1 MLVRLG
7 VVACLFWLHFA
18 YATTLKIINIVP
30 FGSSSVKILFNQ
42 EVKKFKE
49 VSLKNFKSYLELEAI
64 LTIPKKHYQFSK
76 QSSITIAQFS
86 PKLAR
91 VVISHAPKMTYEVK
105 ILKDKLYVSIVE
117 KKPLVRHQ
125 MAPKPPKH
133 HALKHPTP
141 KPAPKS
147 IKKEAKEKTPIKH
160 AHSKH
165 AHSPLNER
173 SAKKEIP
180 KKEIPKKEILKKE
193 ILKKEILKK
202 EIPKKEILK
211 KEIPKKEILK
221 KEIPKK
227 EIPKKEILKKEI
239 LKKEILKKEILKKE
253 IPKKE
258 ILKKEIPKKEILKK
272 EIPKKEIPKKEILKK
287 EIPKKEILKKEI
299 LKKEILKKEIPK
311 KEILKKEIP
320 KKEAENES
328 KNQVFIAEKNDT
340 FIKTKRKKH
349 KKIVLDAGHGGK
361 DCGAMSANL
370 VCEKDIV
377 LEVVKFLH
385 KELKKRGYSVLLT
398 RDKDIYIDLVGRTE
412 LANRKSADL
421 FISVHANSIPKHSTS
436 NAHGIETYFLST
448 ARSERA
454 RKVAEQ
460 ENKDDVN
467 LMDYFSKSLLL
478 NSLNTQRLIV
488 SNKLAI
494 DVQYGMLQSI
504 RKNYPDVVDGGVREG
519 PFWVLAG
526 ALMPS
531 ILIEIGYNSHAIES
545 KRIQSKPYQKIL
557 AKGIADGIDSFF
569 SKND

>member
-7 VVACLFWLHFA
+7 VVACLLWLHFA

-30 FGSSSVKILFNQ
+30 FGSSSVRISFNQ

-76 QSSITIAQFS
+76 QSFITIAQFS

-91 VVISHAPKMTYEVK
+91 VVIGYAPKMTYEVK
-105 ILKDKLYVSIVE
+105 ILKNKLYVSIVE
-117 KKPLVRHQ
+117 KKPLIRHQ
-125 MAPKPPKH
+125 ITPKH
-133 HALKHPTP
+133 HALKHQVPKPTP
-141 KPAPKS
+141 KPIKKEAKKS
-147 IKKEAKEKTPIKH
+147 KEAKEKTPTKH
-160 AHSKH
+160 AHLKH

-180 KKEIPKKEILKKE
+180 KKE
-193 ILKKEILKK
+193 
-202 EIPKKEILK
+202 
-211 KEIPKKEILK
+211 
-221 KEIPKK
+221 
-227 EIPKKEILKKEI
+227 
-239 LKKEILKKEILKKE
+239 
-253 IPKKE
+253 
-258 ILKKEIPKKEILKK
+258 
-272 EIPKKEIPKKEILKK
+272 
-287 EIPKKEILKKEI
+287 
-299 LKKEILKKEIPK
+299 
-311 KEILKKEIP
+311 
-320 KKEAENES
+320 AENES
-328 KNQVFIAEKNDT
+328 KNPIFIAEKNDT
-340 FIKTKRKKH
+340 FIKTKHKKH

-398 RDKDIYIDLVGRTE
+398 RDKDIYIDLVARTE
-412 LANRKSADL
+412 LANKKSADL

-467 LMDYFSKSLLL
+467 LMDYFSKSLFL

-494 DVQYGMLQSI
+494 DVQYGMLQSV

>member
-7 VVACLFWLHFA
+7 VVACLFWLHYA

-30 FGSSSVKILFNQ
+30 FGSSSVKMVFNQ

-49 VSLKNFKSYLELEAI
+49 VPLKNFKSYLELEAV

-76 QSSITIAQFS
+76 QSFITIAQFS

-91 VVISHAPKMTYEVK
+91 VVIGYAPKMTYEIK

-117 KKPLVRHQ
+117 KKPLIRHQ
-125 MAPKPPKH
+125 MTPKPPKH
-133 HALKHPTP
+133 HALKHQTPKPTP
-141 KPAPKS
+141 KP
-147 IKKEAKEKTPIKH
+147 IKKEAKKSKDTKEKTPIKH
-160 AHSKH
+160 ARSKH
-165 AHSPLNER
+165 VHSPLNER

-180 KKEIPKKEILKKE
+180 
-193 ILKKEILKK
+193 
-202 EIPKKEILK
+202 
-211 KEIPKKEILK
+211 
-221 KEIPKK
+221 
-227 EIPKKEILKKEI
+227 
-239 LKKEILKKEILKKE
+239 
-253 IPKKE
+253 
-258 ILKKEIPKKEILKK
+258 
-272 EIPKKEIPKKEILKK
+272 
-287 EIPKKEILKKEI
+287 
-299 LKKEILKKEIPK
+299 
-311 KEILKKEIP
+311 KKEIP

-398 RDKDIYIDLVGRTE
+398 RDKDIYIDLVARTE
-412 LANRKSADL
+412 LANKKSADL
-421 FISVHANSIPKHSTS
+421 FISVHANSIPKRSTS

-494 DVQYGMLQSI
+494 DVQYGMLQSV

>member
-18 YATTLKIINIVP
+18 CATTLKITNIVP

-42 EVKKFKE
+42 EIKKFKE
-49 VSLKNFKSYLELEAI
+49 VPLKNFKSYLELEAI

-76 QSSITIAQFS
+76 QSFITIAQFS

-117 KKPLVRHQ
+117 KKPLTKHQ

-133 HALKHPTP
+133 HALKHQTPKHQVP

-147 IKKEAKEKTPIKH
+147 IKKEAKEVKEKTPTKH

-165 AHSPLNER
+165 AHSQLNER

-180 KKEIPKKEILKKE
+180 KKEIP
-193 ILKKEILKK
+193 
-202 EIPKKEILK
+202 
-211 KEIPKKEILK
+211 
-221 KEIPKK
+221 
-227 EIPKKEILKKEI
+227 
-239 LKKEILKKEILKKE
+239 
-253 IPKKE
+253 
-258 ILKKEIPKKEILKK
+258 
-272 EIPKKEIPKKEILKK
+272 
-287 EIPKKEILKKEI
+287 
-299 LKKEILKKEIPK
+299 
-311 KEILKKEIP
+311 KKEIP

-328 KNQVFIAEKNDT
+328 KNQVFIAEKNDAS
-340 FIKTKRKKH
+340 IKTKRKKH

-398 RDKDIYIDLVGRTE
+398 RDKDIYIDLVARTE
-412 LANRKSADL
+412 LANKKSADL
-421 FISVHANSIPKHSTS
+421 FISVHANSIPKRSTS

-494 DVQYGMLQSI
+494 DVQYSMLQSI

>member
-7 VVACLFWLHFA
+7 VVACLLWLHFA
-18 YATTLKIINIVP
+18 YATTLKITNIVP
-30 FGSSSVKILFNQ
+30 FGSSSVKMVFNQ
-42 EVKKFKE
+42 EIKKFKE
-49 VSLKNFKSYLELEAI
+49 VPLKNFKSYLELEAI

-91 VVISHAPKMTYEVK
+91 VVIGYAPKMTYEIK
-105 ILKDKLYVSIVE
+105 ILKNKLYVSIVE
-117 KKPLVRHQ
+117 KKPLIRHQ
-125 MAPKPPKH
+125 MALKPPKH
-133 HALKHPTP
+133 HALKHTTPKPTP
-141 KPAPKS
+141 KPIKKEAKKS
-147 IKKEAKEKTPIKH
+147 KEAKEKTPTKH

-180 KKEIPKKEILKKE
+180 KKEIPKKEI
-193 ILKKEILKK
+193 
-202 EIPKKEILK
+202 P
-211 KEIPKKEILK
+211 
-221 KEIPKK
+221 
-227 EIPKKEILKKEI
+227 
-239 LKKEILKKEILKKE
+239 
-253 IPKKE
+253 
-258 ILKKEIPKKEILKK
+258 
-272 EIPKKEIPKKEILKK
+272 
-287 EIPKKEILKKEI
+287 
-299 LKKEILKKEIPK
+299 
-311 KEILKKEIP
+311 KKEIP

-328 KNQVFIAEKNDT
+328 KNQIFITEKNDT

-398 RDKDIYIDLVGRTE
+398 RDKDIYIDLVARTE
-412 LANRKSADL
+412 LANKKSADL

>member
-30 FGSSSVKILFNQ
+30 FGSSSVKISFNQ
-42 EVKKFKE
+42 EIKKFKE

-117 KKPLVRHQ
+117 KKPLTRHQ
-125 MAPKPPKH
+125 MAPKPPKHRTLKHQTPH

-147 IKKEAKEKTPIKH
+147 IKKEAKEIKEKTPTKH
-160 AHSKH
+160 ARSKH
-165 AHSPLNER
+165 THSQWNER
-173 SAKKEIP
+173 ST
-180 KKEIPKKEILKKE
+180 
-193 ILKKEILKK
+193 
-202 EIPKKEILK
+202 
-211 KEIPKKEILK
+211 
-221 KEIPKK
+221 
-227 EIPKKEILKKEI
+227 
-239 LKKEILKKEILKKE
+239 
-253 IPKKE
+253 
-258 ILKKEIPKKEILKK
+258 
-272 EIPKKEIPKKEILKK
+272 
-287 EIPKKEILKKEI
+287 
-299 LKKEILKKEIPK
+299 
-311 KEILKKEIP
+311 KKEIP

-328 KNQVFIAEKNDT
+328 KNQVFIAEKNDA

-398 RDKDIYIDLVGRTE
+398 RDKDIYIDLVARTE
-412 LANRKSADL
+412 LANKKSADL
-421 FISVHANSIPKHSTS
+421 FISVHANSIPKRSTS

-460 ENKDDVN
+460 ENKDNVN

>member
-1 MLVRLG
+1 M
-7 VVACLFWLHFA
+7 
-18 YATTLKIINIVP
+18 NIVP
-30 FGSSSVKILFNQ
+30 FGSSSVKISFNQ
-42 EVKKFKE
+42 EIKKFKE

-117 KKPLVRHQ
+117 KKPLSRHQ

-133 HALKHPTP
+133 RTLKHPTP

-147 IKKEAKEKTPIKH
+147 IKKEAKEVKEKTPTKH
-160 AHSKH
+160 VRSKH
-165 AHSPLNER
+165 THSQLNER

-180 KKEIPKKEILKKE
+180 KKG
-193 ILKKEILKK
+193 
-202 EIPKKEILK
+202 
-211 KEIPKKEILK
+211 
-221 KEIPKK
+221 
-227 EIPKKEILKKEI
+227 
-239 LKKEILKKEILKKE
+239 
-253 IPKKE
+253 
-258 ILKKEIPKKEILKK
+258 
-272 EIPKKEIPKKEILKK
+272 
-287 EIPKKEILKKEI
+287 
-299 LKKEILKKEIPK
+299 
-311 KEILKKEIP
+311 
-320 KKEAENES
+320 AENEG
-328 KNQVFIAEKNDT
+328 KNQVFIAEKNDA
-340 FIKTKRKKH
+340 FIKNKRKKH

-398 RDKDIYIDLVGRTE
+398 RDKDIYIDLVARTE
-412 LANRKSADL
+412 LANKKSADL
-421 FISVHANSIPKHSTS
+421 FISVHANSIPKRSTS

-460 ENKDDVN
+460 ENKDNVN

>member
-1 MLVRLG
+1 MRLG

-30 FGSSSVKILFNQ
+30 FGSSSVKISFNQ
-42 EVKKFKE
+42 EIKKFKE

-91 VVISHAPKMTYEVK
+91 VVISYAPKMTYEVK

-117 KKPLVRHQ
+117 KKPLVKHQ

-133 HALKHPTP
+133 HALKHQAPKHQAP

-147 IKKEAKEKTPIKH
+147 IKKEVKEVKEKTLTKH
-160 AHSKH
+160 VRSKH
-165 AHSPLNER
+165 AHSQWNER

-180 KKEIPKKEILKKE
+180 KKEIP
-193 ILKKEILKK
+193 
-202 EIPKKEILK
+202 
-211 KEIPKKEILK
+211 
-221 KEIPKK
+221 
-227 EIPKKEILKKEI
+227 
-239 LKKEILKKEILKKE
+239 
-253 IPKKE
+253 
-258 ILKKEIPKKEILKK
+258 
-272 EIPKKEIPKKEILKK
+272 
-287 EIPKKEILKKEI
+287 
-299 LKKEILKKEIPK
+299 
-311 KEILKKEIP
+311 KKEIP

-328 KNQVFIAEKNDT
+328 KNQVFIAEKNDA
-340 FIKTKRKKH
+340 FIKPQRKKH

-377 LEVVKFLH
+377 LEVVKFLY

-412 LANRKSADL
+412 LANKKSADL
-421 FISVHANSIPKHSTS
+421 FISVHANSIPKRSTS

-494 DVQYGMLQSI
+494 DVQYGMLQSV

>member
-18 YATTLKIINIVP
+18 YATTLKITNIVP
-30 FGSSSVKILFNQ
+30 FGSSSVRISFNQ
-42 EVKKFKE
+42 EIKKFKE
-49 VSLKNFKSYLELEAI
+49 VPLKNFKSYLELEAI

-76 QSSITIAQFS
+76 QSFITIAQFS

-117 KKPLVRHQ
+117 KKPLIRHQ
-125 MAPKPPKH
+125 MTPKPPKH
-133 HALKHPTP
+133 HALKHQTPKPTP
-141 KPAPKS
+141 KP
-147 IKKEAKEKTPIKH
+147 IKKEIKEAKEKTPTKH
-160 AHSKH
+160 ARSKH

-180 KKEIPKKEILKKE
+180 KKEIPKKEI
-193 ILKKEILKK
+193 
-202 EIPKKEILK
+202 
-211 KEIPKKEILK
+211 
-221 KEIPKK
+221 
-227 EIPKKEILKKEI
+227 
-239 LKKEILKKEILKKE
+239 
-253 IPKKE
+253 
-258 ILKKEIPKKEILKK
+258 
-272 EIPKKEIPKKEILKK
+272 
-287 EIPKKEILKKEI
+287 
-299 LKKEILKKEIPK
+299 
-311 KEILKKEIP
+311 P

-328 KNQVFIAEKNDT
+328 KNQIFIAEKNDT
-340 FIKTKRKKH
+340 WIKTKRKKH

-398 RDKDIYIDLVGRTE
+398 RDKDIYIDLVARTE
-412 LANRKSADL
+412 LANKKSADL

-467 LMDYFSKSLLL
+467 LMDYFSKSLFL

-494 DVQYGMLQSI
+494 DVQYGMLQSV

>member
-7 VVACLFWLHFA
+7 VVACLLWLHFA
-18 YATTLKIINIVP
+18 CATTLKITNIVP
-30 FGSSSVKILFNQ
+30 FGSSSVKMVFNQ

-49 VSLKNFKSYLELEAI
+49 VPLKNFKSYLELEAI

-76 QSSITIAQFS
+76 QSFITIAQFS

-91 VVISHAPKMTYEVK
+91 VVIGYAPKMTYEIK
-105 ILKDKLYVSIVE
+105 ILKNKLYISIVE
-117 KKPLVRHQ
+117 KKPLIRHQ
-125 MAPKPPKH
+125 MALKPPKH
-133 HALKHPTP
+133 HALKHQTP
-141 KPAPKS
+141 KPTLKP
-147 IKKEAKEKTPIKH
+147 IKKEAKKFKETKEKTPTKH

-173 SAKKEIP
+173 SA
-180 KKEIPKKEILKKE
+180 
-193 ILKKEILKK
+193 
-202 EIPKKEILK
+202 
-211 KEIPKKEILK
+211 
-221 KEIPKK
+221 
-227 EIPKKEILKKEI
+227 
-239 LKKEILKKEILKKE
+239 
-253 IPKKE
+253 
-258 ILKKEIPKKEILKK
+258 
-272 EIPKKEIPKKEILKK
+272 
-287 EIPKKEILKKEI
+287 
-299 LKKEILKKEIPK
+299 
-311 KEILKKEIP
+311 KKEIP

-340 FIKTKRKKH
+340 FIKTKHKKH

-398 RDKDIYIDLVGRTE
+398 RDKDIYIDLVARTE
-412 LANRKSADL
+412 LANKKGADL

-494 DVQYGMLQSI
+494 DVQYGMLQSV

>member
-18 YATTLKIINIVP
+18 YATTLKITNIVP
-30 FGSSSVKILFNQ
+30 FGSSSVKMVFNQ
-42 EVKKFKE
+42 EIKKFKE
-49 VSLKNFKSYLELEAI
+49 VPLKNFKSYLELEAI

-76 QSSITIAQFS
+76 QSFITIAQFS

-91 VVISHAPKMTYEVK
+91 VVIGYAPKMTYEVK

-117 KKPLVRHQ
+117 KKPLIRHQ
-125 MAPKPPKH
+125 MTPKPPKH
-133 HALKHPTP
+133 HALKHTTPKPTP
-141 KPAPKS
+141 KP
-147 IKKEAKEKTPIKH
+147 IKKEAKKSKETKEKTPIKH

-165 AHSPLNER
+165 VHSPLNEM
-173 SAKKEIP
+173 SA
-180 KKEIPKKEILKKE
+180 
-193 ILKKEILKK
+193 
-202 EIPKKEILK
+202 
-211 KEIPKKEILK
+211 
-221 KEIPKK
+221 
-227 EIPKKEILKKEI
+227 
-239 LKKEILKKEILKKE
+239 
-253 IPKKE
+253 
-258 ILKKEIPKKEILKK
+258 
-272 EIPKKEIPKKEILKK
+272 
-287 EIPKKEILKKEI
+287 
-299 LKKEILKKEIPK
+299 
-311 KEILKKEIP
+311 KKEIP

-328 KNQVFIAEKNDT
+328 KNPIFIAEKNDA

-398 RDKDIYIDLVGRTE
+398 RDKDIYIDLVARTE
-412 LANRKSADL
+412 LANKKSADL
-421 FISVHANSIPKHSTS
+421 FISVHANSIPKRSTS

-494 DVQYGMLQSI
+494 DVQYGMLQSV

>member
-18 YATTLKIINIVP
+18 CATTLKITNIVP
-30 FGSSSVKILFNQ
+30 FGSSSVKMVFNQ
-42 EVKKFKE
+42 EIKKFKE
-49 VSLKNFKSYLELEAI
+49 VSLKNFKSYLELEAV

-76 QSSITIAQFS
+76 QSFITIAQFS

-91 VVISHAPKMTYEVK
+91 VVIGYAPKMTYEIK

-117 KKPLVRHQ
+117 KKPLIRHQ
-125 MAPKPPKH
+125 MVLKPPKH
-133 HALKHPTP
+133 HALKHTTPKPTP
-141 KPAPKS
+141 KP
-147 IKKEAKEKTPIKH
+147 IKKEAKKSKDTKEKTPIKH
-160 AHSKH
+160 ARSKH

-173 SAKKEIP
+173 SA
-180 KKEIPKKEILKKE
+180 
-193 ILKKEILKK
+193 
-202 EIPKKEILK
+202 
-211 KEIPKKEILK
+211 
-221 KEIPKK
+221 
-227 EIPKKEILKKEI
+227 
-239 LKKEILKKEILKKE
+239 
-253 IPKKE
+253 
-258 ILKKEIPKKEILKK
+258 
-272 EIPKKEIPKKEILKK
+272 
-287 EIPKKEILKKEI
+287 
-299 LKKEILKKEIPK
+299 
-311 KEILKKEIP
+311 KKEIP

-340 FIKTKRKKH
+340 LIKTKRKKH

-385 KELKKRGYSVLLT
+385 NELKKRGYSVLLT
-398 RDKDIYIDLVGRTE
+398 RDKDIYIDLVARTE
-412 LANRKSADL
+412 LANKKSADL

>member
-30 FGSSSVKILFNQ
+30 FGSSSVKISFNQ
-42 EVKKFKE
+42 EIKKFKE

-117 KKPLVRHQ
+117 KKPLSRHQ

-141 KPAPKS
+141 KPTPKS
-147 IKKEAKEKTPIKH
+147 IKKEAKEVKEKTPTKH
-160 AHSKH
+160 ARSKH
-165 AHSPLNER
+165 THSQWNER
-173 SAKKEIP
+173 NAKKEIP
-180 KKEIPKKEILKKE
+180 KKG
-193 ILKKEILKK
+193 
-202 EIPKKEILK
+202 
-211 KEIPKKEILK
+211 
-221 KEIPKK
+221 
-227 EIPKKEILKKEI
+227 
-239 LKKEILKKEILKKE
+239 
-253 IPKKE
+253 
-258 ILKKEIPKKEILKK
+258 
-272 EIPKKEIPKKEILKK
+272 
-287 EIPKKEILKKEI
+287 
-299 LKKEILKKEIPK
+299 
-311 KEILKKEIP
+311 
-320 KKEAENES
+320 AENEG

-340 FIKTKRKKH
+340 FIKNKRKKH

-412 LANRKSADL
+412 LANKKSADL
-421 FISVHANSIPKHSTS
+421 FISVHANSIPKRSTS

>member
-7 VVACLFWLHFA
+7 VVVCLLWLHFA

-30 FGSSSVKILFNQ
+30 FGSSSVKISFNQ
-42 EVKKFKE
+42 EIKKFKE

-117 KKPLVRHQ
+117 KKPLSRHQ

-133 HALKHPTP
+133 RTLKHPTP

-147 IKKEAKEKTPIKH
+147 IKKEAKEKTPTKH

-165 AHSPLNER
+165 THSQLNER

-180 KKEIPKKEILKKE
+180 
-193 ILKKEILKK
+193 
-202 EIPKKEILK
+202 
-211 KEIPKKEILK
+211 
-221 KEIPKK
+221 
-227 EIPKKEILKKEI
+227 
-239 LKKEILKKEILKKE
+239 
-253 IPKKE
+253 
-258 ILKKEIPKKEILKK
+258 
-272 EIPKKEIPKKEILKK
+272 
-287 EIPKKEILKKEI
+287 
-299 LKKEILKKEIPK
+299 
-311 KEILKKEIP
+311 KKEIP

-340 FIKTKRKKH
+340 FIKNKRKKH

-398 RDKDIYIDLVGRTE
+398 RDKDIYIDLVARTE
-412 LANRKSADL
+412 LANKKSADL
-421 FISVHANSIPKHSTS
+421 FISVHANSIPKRSTS

-460 ENKDDVN
+460 ENKDNVN

>member
-1 MLVRLG
+1 M
-7 VVACLFWLHFA
+7 HFA

-30 FGSSSVKILFNQ
+30 FGSSSVKISFNQ
-42 EVKKFKE
+42 EIKKFKE

-117 KKPLVRHQ
+117 KKPLSRHQ

-141 KPAPKS
+141 KLAPKS
-147 IKKEAKEKTPIKH
+147 IKKEAKEIKEKTPTKH
-160 AHSKH
+160 ARSKH
-165 AHSPLNER
+165 AHSQWNER

-180 KKEIPKKEILKKE
+180 KKES
-193 ILKKEILKK
+193 
-202 EIPKKEILK
+202 
-211 KEIPKKEILK
+211 
-221 KEIPKK
+221 
-227 EIPKKEILKKEI
+227 
-239 LKKEILKKEILKKE
+239 
-253 IPKKE
+253 
-258 ILKKEIPKKEILKK
+258 
-272 EIPKKEIPKKEILKK
+272 
-287 EIPKKEILKKEI
+287 
-299 LKKEILKKEIPK
+299 
-311 KEILKKEIP
+311 
-320 KKEAENES
+320 ENES
-328 KNQVFIAEKNDT
+328 KNQVFIAEKSDV
-340 FIKTKRKKH
+340 FIKTKHKKH

-398 RDKDIYIDLVGRTE
+398 RDKDIYIDLVARTE
-412 LANRKSADL
+412 LANKKSADL
-421 FISVHANSIPKHSTS
+421 FISVHANSIPKRSTS

-460 ENKDDVN
+460 ENKDNVN

>member
-1 MLVRLG
+1 M
-7 VVACLFWLHFA
+7 HFA
-18 YATTLKIINIVP
+18 YATTLKIINIVS
-30 FGSSSVKILFNQ
+30 FGSSSVKISFNQ
-42 EVKKFKE
+42 EIKKFKE

-105 ILKDKLYVSIVE
+105 IFKDKLYVSIVE
-117 KKPLVRHQ
+117 KKPLSRHQ

-147 IKKEAKEKTPIKH
+147 IKSIKSIKKEIKEKTPTRH
-160 AHSKH
+160 MRSKH
-165 AHSPLNER
+165 AHSQLNER

-180 KKEIPKKEILKKE
+180 KKES
-193 ILKKEILKK
+193 
-202 EIPKKEILK
+202 
-211 KEIPKKEILK
+211 
-221 KEIPKK
+221 
-227 EIPKKEILKKEI
+227 
-239 LKKEILKKEILKKE
+239 
-253 IPKKE
+253 
-258 ILKKEIPKKEILKK
+258 
-272 EIPKKEIPKKEILKK
+272 
-287 EIPKKEILKKEI
+287 
-299 LKKEILKKEIPK
+299 
-311 KEILKKEIP
+311 
-320 KKEAENES
+320 ENEG
-328 KNQVFIAEKNDT
+328 KNQVFIAEKNDAS
-340 FIKTKRKKH
+340 IKTKHKKH

-361 DCGAMSANL
+361 DCGAMSTNL

-398 RDKDIYIDLVGRTE
+398 RDKDIYIDLVARTE
-412 LANRKSADL
+412 LANKKSADL
-421 FISVHANSIPKHSTS
+421 FISVHANSIPKRSTS

-460 ENKDDVN
+460 ENKDNVN

>member
-18 YATTLKIINIVP
+18 CATTLKITNIVP

-49 VSLKNFKSYLELEAI
+49 VPLKNFKSYLELEAV

-76 QSSITIAQFS
+76 QSFITIAQFS

-91 VVISHAPKMTYEVK
+91 VVISHAPKMTYEIK
-105 ILKDKLYVSIVE
+105 ILKDKLYISIVE
-117 KKPLVRHQ
+117 KKPLIRHQ
-125 MAPKPPKH
+125 MVLKPPKH
-133 HALKHPTP
+133 HALKHTTP
-141 KPAPKS
+141 KPAPKP
-147 IKKEAKEKTPIKH
+147 IKKEAKKSKETKEKTPIKH

-165 AHSPLNER
+165 VHSPLNER
-173 SAKKEIP
+173 STKKEIP
-180 KKEIPKKEILKKE
+180 KKEIPKKEI
-193 ILKKEILKK
+193 
-202 EIPKKEILK
+202 P
-211 KEIPKKEILK
+211 K

-227 EIPKKEILKKEI
+227 EIPKKEI
-239 LKKEILKKEILKKE
+239 
-253 IPKKE
+253 P
-258 ILKKEIPKKEILKK
+258 
-272 EIPKKEIPKKEILKK
+272 
-287 EIPKKEILKKEI
+287 
-299 LKKEILKKEIPK
+299 
-311 KEILKKEIP
+311 KKEIP

-340 FIKTKRKKH
+340 LIKTKRKKH

-377 LEVVKFLH
+377 LEVVKFLY

-398 RDKDIYIDLVGRTE
+398 RDKDIYIDLVARTE

>member
-30 FGSSSVKILFNQ
+30 FGSSSVKISFNQ
-42 EVKKFKE
+42 EIKKFKE

-76 QSSITIAQFS
+76 QSFITIAQFS

-117 KKPLVRHQ
+117 KKPLSRHQ

-147 IKKEAKEKTPIKH
+147 IKKEAKEIKEKTPTKH
-160 AHSKH
+160 ARSKH
-165 AHSPLNER
+165 TYSQLNER

-180 KKEIPKKEILKKE
+180 KKEIPKKEI
-193 ILKKEILKK
+193 
-202 EIPKKEILK
+202 P
-211 KEIPKKEILK
+211 K

-227 EIPKKEILKKEI
+227 EIPKKEI
-239 LKKEILKKEILKKE
+239 
-253 IPKKE
+253 P
-258 ILKKEIPKKEILKK
+258 KK
-272 EIPKKEIPKKEILKK
+272 EIPKKEIPKKEIPKK
-287 EIPKKEILKKEI
+287 EIPKKET
-299 LKKEILKKEIPK
+299 
-311 KEILKKEIP
+311 
-320 KKEAENES
+320 ENES
-328 KNQVFIAEKNDT
+328 KNQVFIAEKNDAS
-340 FIKTKRKKH
+340 IKTKHKKH

-361 DCGAMSANL
+361 DCGAMSTNL

-398 RDKDIYIDLVGRTE
+398 RDKDIYIDLVARTE
-412 LANRKSADL
+412 LANKKSADL
-421 FISVHANSIPKHSTS
+421 FISVHANSIPKRSTS

-467 LMDYFSKSLLL
+467 LMDYFSRSLLL
-478 NSLNTQRLIV
+478 NSLNTQRLVV

>member
-18 YATTLKIINIVP
+18 YATTLKITNVVP
-30 FGSSSVKILFNQ
+30 FGSSSVKMVFNQ
-42 EVKKFKE
+42 EIKKFKE
-49 VSLKNFKSYLELEAI
+49 VPLKNFKSYLELEAI

-91 VVISHAPKMTYEVK
+91 VVISHAPKMTYEIK

-117 KKPLVRHQ
+117 KKPLIRHQ
-125 MAPKPPKH
+125 MVLKPPKH
-133 HALKHPTP
+133 HALKHQTPKPTP
-141 KPAPKS
+141 KP
-147 IKKEAKEKTPIKH
+147 IKKEAKKSKETKEKTPTKH

-173 SAKKEIP
+173 ST
-180 KKEIPKKEILKKE
+180 
-193 ILKKEILKK
+193 
-202 EIPKKEILK
+202 
-211 KEIPKKEILK
+211 
-221 KEIPKK
+221 
-227 EIPKKEILKKEI
+227 
-239 LKKEILKKEILKKE
+239 
-253 IPKKE
+253 
-258 ILKKEIPKKEILKK
+258 
-272 EIPKKEIPKKEILKK
+272 
-287 EIPKKEILKKEI
+287 
-299 LKKEILKKEIPK
+299 
-311 KEILKKEIP
+311 KKEIP

-328 KNQVFIAEKNDT
+328 KNPIFIAEKNDT

-398 RDKDIYIDLVGRTE
+398 RDKDIYIDLVARTE
-412 LANRKSADL
+412 LANKKSADL

-494 DVQYGMLQSI
+494 DVQYGMLQSV

>member
-1 MLVRLG
+1 M
-7 VVACLFWLHFA
+7 HFA
-18 YATTLKIINIVP
+18 YATTLKITNIVP
-30 FGSSSVKILFNQ
+30 FGSSSVKMVFNQ
-42 EVKKFKE
+42 EIKKFKE
-49 VSLKNFKSYLELEAI
+49 VSLKNFKSYLELEAV

-76 QSSITIAQFS
+76 QSFITIAQFS

-91 VVISHAPKMTYEVK
+91 VVIGYAPKMTYEVK

-133 HALKHPTP
+133 HALKHTTPKPTP
-141 KPAPKS
+141 KP
-147 IKKEAKEKTPIKH
+147 IKKEAKEAKEKTPTKH

-180 KKEIPKKEILKKE
+180 KKE
-193 ILKKEILKK
+193 
-202 EIPKKEILK
+202 
-211 KEIPKKEILK
+211 
-221 KEIPKK
+221 
-227 EIPKKEILKKEI
+227 
-239 LKKEILKKEILKKE
+239 
-253 IPKKE
+253 
-258 ILKKEIPKKEILKK
+258 
-272 EIPKKEIPKKEILKK
+272 
-287 EIPKKEILKKEI
+287 
-299 LKKEILKKEIPK
+299 
-311 KEILKKEIP
+311 
-320 KKEAENES
+320 AENES
-328 KNQVFIAEKNDT
+328 KNPIFIAEKNDT

-398 RDKDIYIDLVGRTE
+398 RDKDIYIDLVARTE

-467 LMDYFSKSLLL
+467 LMDYFSKSLFL
-478 NSLNTQRLIV
+478 NSLNTQRLII

>member
-30 FGSSSVKILFNQ
+30 FGSSSVKISFNQ
-42 EVKKFKE
+42 EIKKFKE

-64 LTIPKKHYQFSK
+64 LTIPKKHYKFSK
-76 QSSITIAQFS
+76 QSSITIAQFN

-117 KKPLVRHQ
+117 KKPLSRHQ
-125 MAPKPPKH
+125 MTLKPPKH
-133 HALKHPTP
+133 RTLKHPTP

-147 IKKEAKEKTPIKH
+147 IKKEAKEIKEKTPTKH
-160 AHSKH
+160 ARSKH
-165 AHSPLNER
+165 AHSQLNER
-173 SAKKEIP
+173 SA
-180 KKEIPKKEILKKE
+180 
-193 ILKKEILKK
+193 
-202 EIPKKEILK
+202 
-211 KEIPKKEILK
+211 
-221 KEIPKK
+221 
-227 EIPKKEILKKEI
+227 
-239 LKKEILKKEILKKE
+239 
-253 IPKKE
+253 
-258 ILKKEIPKKEILKK
+258 
-272 EIPKKEIPKKEILKK
+272 
-287 EIPKKEILKKEI
+287 
-299 LKKEILKKEIPK
+299 
-311 KEILKKEIP
+311 KKEIP

-328 KNQVFIAEKNDT
+328 KNQVFIAEKNDAS
-340 FIKTKRKKH
+340 IKTKRKKH

-398 RDKDIYIDLVGRTE
+398 RDKDIYIDLVARTE
-412 LANRKSADL
+412 LANKKSADL
-421 FISVHANSIPKHSTS
+421 FISVHANSIPKRSTS

-478 NSLNTQRLIV
+478 NSLNTQRLVV

>member
-18 YATTLKIINIVP
+18 YATTLKITNIVP

-49 VSLKNFKSYLELEAI
+49 VPLKNFKSYLELEAV

-76 QSSITIAQFS
+76 QSFITIAQFS

-91 VVISHAPKMTYEVK
+91 VVIGYAPKMTYEIK
-105 ILKDKLYVSIVE
+105 ILKNKLYVSIME
-117 KKPLVRHQ
+117 KKPLIKHQ
-125 MAPKPPKH
+125 MTPKPPKH
-133 HALKHPTP
+133 HALKHQVPKPTP
-141 KPAPKS
+141 KP
-147 IKKEAKEKTPIKH
+147 IKKEAKKTKEKTSTKH
-160 AHSKH
+160 ARSKH

-180 KKEIPKKEILKKE
+180 KKEIPKKEI
-193 ILKKEILKK
+193 
-202 EIPKKEILK
+202 
-211 KEIPKKEILK
+211 
-221 KEIPKK
+221 
-227 EIPKKEILKKEI
+227 
-239 LKKEILKKEILKKE
+239 
-253 IPKKE
+253 
-258 ILKKEIPKKEILKK
+258 
-272 EIPKKEIPKKEILKK
+272 
-287 EIPKKEILKKEI
+287 
-299 LKKEILKKEIPK
+299 
-311 KEILKKEIP
+311 P
-320 KKEAENES
+320 KKEAENEG
-328 KNQVFIAEKNDT
+328 KNQVFIAEKNDA

-361 DCGAMSANL
+361 DCGAMSTNL

-398 RDKDIYIDLVGRTE
+398 RDKDIYIDLVARTE
-412 LANRKSADL
+412 LANKKSADL

-494 DVQYGMLQSI
+494 DVQYGMLQSV

>member
-1 MLVRLG
+1 M
-7 VVACLFWLHFA
+7 HFA

-30 FGSSSVKILFNQ
+30 FGSSSVKMVFNQ
-42 EVKKFKE
+42 EIKKFKE
-49 VSLKNFKSYLELEAI
+49 VPLKNFKSYLELEAI

-76 QSSITIAQFS
+76 QSFITIAQFS

-91 VVISHAPKMTYEVK
+91 VVIGYAPKMTYEIK
-105 ILKDKLYVSIVE
+105 ILKNKLYVSIVE
-117 KKPLVRHQ
+117 KKPLIRHQ
-125 MAPKPPKH
+125 IAPKPPKH

-141 KPAPKS
+141 KPAPKP
-147 IKKEAKEKTPIKH
+147 IKKEVKEKTSAKH
-160 AHSKH
+160 ARSKH
-165 AHSPLNER
+165 VHSQLNEK

-180 KKEIPKKEILKKE
+180 KKEIPKKEAEKE
-193 ILKKEILKK
+193 G
-202 EIPKKEILK
+202 
-211 KEIPKKEILK
+211 
-221 KEIPKK
+221 
-227 EIPKKEILKKEI
+227 
-239 LKKEILKKEILKKE
+239 
-253 IPKKE
+253 
-258 ILKKEIPKKEILKK
+258 
-272 EIPKKEIPKKEILKK
+272 
-287 EIPKKEILKKEI
+287 
-299 LKKEILKKEIPK
+299 
-311 KEILKKEIP
+311 
-320 KKEAENES
+320 

-398 RDKDIYIDLVGRTE
+398 RDKDLYIDLVARTE
-412 LANRKSADL
+412 LANKKSADL
-421 FISVHANSIPKHSTS
+421 FISVHANSIPKRSTS

>member
-30 FGSSSVKILFNQ
+30 FGSSSVKISFNQ
-42 EVKKFKE
+42 EIKKFKE

-117 KKPLVRHQ
+117 KKPLTRHQ

-133 HALKHPTP
+133 HALKHQAP

-147 IKKEAKEKTPIKH
+147 IKKETKEAKEKTPTKH
-160 AHSKH
+160 ARSKH
-165 AHSPLNER
+165 THSQLNER

-180 KKEIPKKEILKKE
+180 KKE
-193 ILKKEILKK
+193 
-202 EIPKKEILK
+202 
-211 KEIPKKEILK
+211 
-221 KEIPKK
+221 
-227 EIPKKEILKKEI
+227 
-239 LKKEILKKEILKKE
+239 
-253 IPKKE
+253 
-258 ILKKEIPKKEILKK
+258 
-272 EIPKKEIPKKEILKK
+272 
-287 EIPKKEILKKEI
+287 
-299 LKKEILKKEIPK
+299 
-311 KEILKKEIP
+311 
-320 KKEAENES
+320 AENEG
-328 KNQVFIAEKNDT
+328 KNQVFIAEKNDA

-398 RDKDIYIDLVGRTE
+398 RDKDIYIDLVARTE
-412 LANRKSADL
+412 LANKKSADL
-421 FISVHANSIPKHSTS
+421 FISVHANSIPKRSTS

-460 ENKDDVN
+460 ENKDNVN

>member
-1 MLVRLG
+1 M
-7 VVACLFWLHFA
+7 HFA

-30 FGSSSVKILFNQ
+30 FGSSSVKISFNQ
-42 EVKKFKE
+42 EIKKFKE

-76 QSSITIAQFS
+76 QSSITIVQFS
-86 PKLAR
+86 PKLVR

-117 KKPLVRHQ
+117 KKPLSRHQ

-133 HALKHPTP
+133 RMLKHPTP

-147 IKKEAKEKTPIKH
+147 IKKEVKEVKEKTPTKH
-160 AHSKH
+160 ARSKH
-165 AHSPLNER
+165 AHSQLNER
-173 SAKKEIP
+173 SAKKEI
-180 KKEIPKKEILKKE
+180 L
-193 ILKKEILKK
+193 
-202 EIPKKEILK
+202 
-211 KEIPKKEILK
+211 
-221 KEIPKK
+221 
-227 EIPKKEILKKEI
+227 
-239 LKKEILKKEILKKE
+239 
-253 IPKKE
+253 
-258 ILKKEIPKKEILKK
+258 
-272 EIPKKEIPKKEILKK
+272 
-287 EIPKKEILKKEI
+287 
-299 LKKEILKKEIPK
+299 
-311 KEILKKEIP
+311 
-320 KKEAENES
+320 KKEAENEG
-328 KNQVFIAEKNDT
+328 KNQVFIAEKNDAS
-340 FIKTKRKKH
+340 IKTKRKKH

-398 RDKDIYIDLVGRTE
+398 RDKDIYIDLVARTE
-412 LANRKSADL
+412 LANKKSADL
-421 FISVHANSIPKHSTS
+421 FISVHANSIPKRSTS

-460 ENKDDVN
+460 ENKDNVN

>member
-76 QSSITIAQFS
+76 QSFITIAQFS

-91 VVISHAPKMTYEVK
+91 VVISYAPKMTYEIK

-117 KKPLVRHQ
+117 KKPLIRHQ

-133 HALKHPTP
+133 HALKHTTPKPTP
-141 KPAPKS
+141 KP
-147 IKKEAKEKTPIKH
+147 IKKEAKKSKETKEKTPIKH
-160 AHSKH
+160 VRSKH

-180 KKEIPKKEILKKE
+180 KKEV
-193 ILKKEILKK
+193 
-202 EIPKKEILK
+202 
-211 KEIPKKEILK
+211 
-221 KEIPKK
+221 
-227 EIPKKEILKKEI
+227 
-239 LKKEILKKEILKKE
+239 
-253 IPKKE
+253 
-258 ILKKEIPKKEILKK
+258 
-272 EIPKKEIPKKEILKK
+272 
-287 EIPKKEILKKEI
+287 
-299 LKKEILKKEIPK
+299 
-311 KEILKKEIP
+311 
-320 KKEAENES
+320 ENEG

-377 LEVVKFLH
+377 LEVVKFLY
-385 KELKKRGYSVLLT
+385 KELKKRDYSVLLT
-398 RDKDIYIDLVGRTE
+398 RDKDIYIDLVARTE
-412 LANRKSADL
+412 LANKKSVDL

>member
-30 FGSSSVKILFNQ
+30 FGSSSVKISFNQ
-42 EVKKFKE
+42 EIKKFKE

-117 KKPLVRHQ
+117 KKPLAKHQ
-125 MAPKPPKH
+125 MAPKPPKQ

-147 IKKEAKEKTPIKH
+147 IKKEAKEVKEKTPTKH
-160 AHSKH
+160 ARSKH
-165 AHSPLNER
+165 MYSQLNER

-180 KKEIPKKEILKKE
+180 KKE
-193 ILKKEILKK
+193 
-202 EIPKKEILK
+202 
-211 KEIPKKEILK
+211 
-221 KEIPKK
+221 
-227 EIPKKEILKKEI
+227 
-239 LKKEILKKEILKKE
+239 
-253 IPKKE
+253 
-258 ILKKEIPKKEILKK
+258 
-272 EIPKKEIPKKEILKK
+272 
-287 EIPKKEILKKEI
+287 
-299 LKKEILKKEIPK
+299 
-311 KEILKKEIP
+311 
-320 KKEAENES
+320 AENEG
-328 KNQVFIAEKNDT
+328 KNQVFIAEKNDA

-398 RDKDIYIDLVGRTE
+398 RDKDIYIDLVARTE
-412 LANRKSADL
+412 LANKKSADL
-421 FISVHANSIPKHSTS
+421 FISVHANSIPKRSTS

-460 ENKDDVN
+460 ENKDNVN

>member
-18 YATTLKIINIVP
+18 YATTLKITNIVP
-30 FGSSSVKILFNQ
+30 FGSSSVKMVFNQ
-42 EVKKFKE
+42 EIKKFKE
-49 VSLKNFKSYLELEAI
+49 VPLKNFKSYLELEAV

-117 KKPLVRHQ
+117 KKPLIRHQ
-125 MAPKPPKH
+125 MVLKPPKH

-141 KPAPKS
+141 KPTPKP
-147 IKKEAKEKTPIKH
+147 IKKEAKEAKEAKEKTPTKH

-173 SAKKEIP
+173 SAKKEI
-180 KKEIPKKEILKKE
+180 LKKE

-202 EIPKKEILK
+202 E
-211 KEIPKKEILK
+211 
-221 KEIPKK
+221 
-227 EIPKKEILKKEI
+227 
-239 LKKEILKKEILKKE
+239 
-253 IPKKE
+253 
-258 ILKKEIPKKEILKK
+258 
-272 EIPKKEIPKKEILKK
+272 
-287 EIPKKEILKKEI
+287 
-299 LKKEILKKEIPK
+299 
-311 KEILKKEIP
+311 
-320 KKEAENES
+320 AENES
-328 KNQVFIAEKNDT
+328 KNPIFIAEKNDA
-340 FIKTKRKKH
+340 FSKTKRKKH

-412 LANRKSADL
+412 LANKKSADL
-421 FISVHANSIPKHSTS
+421 FISVHANSIPKRSTS

-494 DVQYGMLQSI
+494 DVQYGMLQSV

>member
-30 FGSSSVKILFNQ
+30 FGSSSVKISFNQ
-42 EVKKFKE
+42 EIKKFKE

-117 KKPLVRHQ
+117 KKPLSRHQ

-147 IKKEAKEKTPIKH
+147 LKKEAKEIKEKTPTKH
-160 AHSKH
+160 ARSKY
-165 AHSPLNER
+165 AHSQLNER
-173 SAKKEIP
+173 SA
-180 KKEIPKKEILKKE
+180 
-193 ILKKEILKK
+193 
-202 EIPKKEILK
+202 
-211 KEIPKKEILK
+211 
-221 KEIPKK
+221 
-227 EIPKKEILKKEI
+227 
-239 LKKEILKKEILKKE
+239 
-253 IPKKE
+253 
-258 ILKKEIPKKEILKK
+258 
-272 EIPKKEIPKKEILKK
+272 
-287 EIPKKEILKKEI
+287 
-299 LKKEILKKEIPK
+299 
-311 KEILKKEIP
+311 KKEIP

-398 RDKDIYIDLVGRTE
+398 RDKDMYIDLVARTE
-412 LANRKSADL
+412 LANKKSADL
-421 FISVHANSIPKHSTS
+421 FISVHANSIPKRSTS

>member
-18 YATTLKIINIVP
+18 YATTLKITNVVP
-30 FGSSSVKILFNQ
+30 FGSSSVKMVFNQ
-42 EVKKFKE
+42 EIKKFKE

-91 VVISHAPKMTYEVK
+91 VVISYAPKMTYEVK

-117 KKPLVRHQ
+117 KKPLIRHQ
-125 MAPKPPKH
+125 MVLKPPKH
-133 HALKHPTP
+133 HALKHTTPKPTP
-141 KPAPKS
+141 KP
-147 IKKEAKEKTPIKH
+147 IKKEAKKSKDTKEKTPIKH
-160 AHSKH
+160 VYSKH

-180 KKEIPKKEILKKE
+180 KKEIPKKEI
-193 ILKKEILKK
+193 
-202 EIPKKEILK
+202 P
-211 KEIPKKEILK
+211 
-221 KEIPKK
+221 
-227 EIPKKEILKKEI
+227 
-239 LKKEILKKEILKKE
+239 
-253 IPKKE
+253 
-258 ILKKEIPKKEILKK
+258 
-272 EIPKKEIPKKEILKK
+272 
-287 EIPKKEILKKEI
+287 
-299 LKKEILKKEIPK
+299 
-311 KEILKKEIP
+311 KKEIP

-328 KNQVFIAEKNDT
+328 KNQVFIAEKNDA

-398 RDKDIYIDLVGRTE
+398 RDKDIYIDLVARTE
-412 LANRKSADL
+412 LANKKSADL

-494 DVQYGMLQSI
+494 DVQYGMLQSV

>member
-18 YATTLKIINIVP
+18 CATTLKIINIVP
-30 FGSSSVKILFNQ
+30 FGSSSVKISFNQ

-117 KKPLVRHQ
+117 KKPLTRHQ

-141 KPAPKS
+141 KPASKS
-147 IKKEAKEKTPIKH
+147 IKKEAKEIKEKTPTKH
-160 AHSKH
+160 ARSKH

-180 KKEIPKKEILKKE
+180 KKE
-193 ILKKEILKK
+193 
-202 EIPKKEILK
+202 
-211 KEIPKKEILK
+211 
-221 KEIPKK
+221 
-227 EIPKKEILKKEI
+227 
-239 LKKEILKKEILKKE
+239 
-253 IPKKE
+253 
-258 ILKKEIPKKEILKK
+258 
-272 EIPKKEIPKKEILKK
+272 
-287 EIPKKEILKKEI
+287 
-299 LKKEILKKEIPK
+299 
-311 KEILKKEIP
+311 
-320 KKEAENES
+320 AENEG
-328 KNQVFIAEKNDT
+328 KNQVFIAEKNDA
-340 FIKTKRKKH
+340 FSKTKRKKH

-398 RDKDIYIDLVGRTE
+398 RDKDIYIDLVARTE
-412 LANRKSADL
+412 LANKKSADL
-421 FISVHANSIPKHSTS
+421 FISVHANSIPKRSTS

-460 ENKDDVN
+460 ENKDNVN

-494 DVQYGMLQSI
+494 DVQYGMLQSV

>member
-7 VVACLFWLHFA
+7 VVACLFWLHFT

-30 FGSSSVKILFNQ
+30 FGSSSVKIVFNQ

-76 QSSITIAQFS
+76 QSFITIAQFS
-86 PKLAR
+86 PKLVR
-91 VVISHAPKMTYEVK
+91 VVMGYTPKMTYEVK
-105 ILKDKLYVSIVE
+105 TLKDKLYVSIVE

-141 KPAPKS
+141 KTTPKP
-147 IKKEAKEKTPIKH
+147 IKKETKEKTPIKH

-180 KKEIPKKEILKKE
+180 KKE
-193 ILKKEILKK
+193 
-202 EIPKKEILK
+202 
-211 KEIPKKEILK
+211 
-221 KEIPKK
+221 
-227 EIPKKEILKKEI
+227 
-239 LKKEILKKEILKKE
+239 
-253 IPKKE
+253 
-258 ILKKEIPKKEILKK
+258 
-272 EIPKKEIPKKEILKK
+272 
-287 EIPKKEILKKEI
+287 
-299 LKKEILKKEIPK
+299 
-311 KEILKKEIP
+311 
-320 KKEAENES
+320 AENEG
-328 KNQVFIAEKNDT
+328 KNPIFIAEKNDT

-398 RDKDIYIDLVGRTE
+398 RDKDVYIDLVARTE

-421 FISVHANSIPKHSTS
+421 FISVHANSVPKRSTS

-494 DVQYGMLQSI
+494 DVQYGMLQSV

>member
-1 MLVRLG
+1 M
-7 VVACLFWLHFA
+7 HFA
-18 YATTLKIINIVP
+18 CATTLKIINIVP
-30 FGSSSVKILFNQ
+30 FGSSSVKISFNQ
-42 EVKKFKE
+42 EIKKFKE

-117 KKPLVRHQ
+117 KKPLIKHQ

-133 HALKHPTP
+133 QTPKHHAPKHHAPKHPTL

-147 IKKEAKEKTPIKH
+147 IKKEAKEIKEKTPTKH

-165 AHSPLNER
+165 THSQWNER
-173 SAKKEIP
+173 SA
-180 KKEIPKKEILKKE
+180 
-193 ILKKEILKK
+193 
-202 EIPKKEILK
+202 
-211 KEIPKKEILK
+211 
-221 KEIPKK
+221 
-227 EIPKKEILKKEI
+227 
-239 LKKEILKKEILKKE
+239 
-253 IPKKE
+253 
-258 ILKKEIPKKEILKK
+258 
-272 EIPKKEIPKKEILKK
+272 
-287 EIPKKEILKKEI
+287 
-299 LKKEILKKEIPK
+299 
-311 KEILKKEIP
+311 KKEIP

-328 KNQVFIAEKNDT
+328 KNQVFIAEKNDAS
-340 FIKTKRKKH
+340 IKTKRKKH

-385 KELKKRGYSVLLT
+385 KELKKRGYIVLLT

-412 LANRKSADL
+412 LANKKSADL
-421 FISVHANSIPKHSTS
+421 FISVHANSIPKRSTS
-436 NAHGIETYFLST
+436 NARGIETYFLST

>member
-18 YATTLKIINIVP
+18 YATTLKITNIVP
-30 FGSSSVKILFNQ
+30 FGSSSVKIVFNQ
-42 EVKKFKE
+42 EIKKFKE
-49 VSLKNFKSYLELEAI
+49 VPLKNFKSYLELEAV

-76 QSSITIAQFS
+76 QSFITIAQFS

-91 VVISHAPKMTYEVK
+91 VVISYAPKMTYEIK

-117 KKPLVRHQ
+117 KKPLIRHQ
-125 MAPKPPKH
+125 MVLKPPKH
-133 HALKHPTP
+133 HALKHTTPKPTP
-141 KPAPKS
+141 KPIKKEAKKS
-147 IKKEAKEKTPIKH
+147 KEAKEKTPIKH
-160 AHSKH
+160 ARSKH

-173 SAKKEIP
+173 SAKKEI
-180 KKEIPKKEILKKE
+180 L
-193 ILKKEILKK
+193 
-202 EIPKKEILK
+202 
-211 KEIPKKEILK
+211 
-221 KEIPKK
+221 
-227 EIPKKEILKKEI
+227 
-239 LKKEILKKEILKKE
+239 
-253 IPKKE
+253 
-258 ILKKEIPKKEILKK
+258 
-272 EIPKKEIPKKEILKK
+272 
-287 EIPKKEILKKEI
+287 
-299 LKKEILKKEIPK
+299 
-311 KEILKKEIP
+311 

-328 KNQVFIAEKNDT
+328 KNQVFIAEKNDA

-377 LEVVKFLH
+377 LEVVKFLY

-398 RDKDIYIDLVGRTE
+398 RDKDVYIDLVARTE
-412 LANRKSADL
+412 LANKKSADL

>member
-1 MLVRLG
+1 M
-7 VVACLFWLHFA
+7 WLHFA
-18 YATTLKIINIVP
+18 YATTLKITNIVP
-30 FGSSSVKILFNQ
+30 FGSSSVKIVFNQ
-42 EVKKFKE
+42 EIKKFKE
-49 VSLKNFKSYLELEAI
+49 VPLKNFKSYLELEAV

-91 VVISHAPKMTYEVK
+91 VVIGYAPKMTYEIK
-105 ILKDKLYVSIVE
+105 ILKNKLYVSIME
-117 KKPLVRHQ
+117 KKPLIRHQ
-125 MAPKPPKH
+125 MTPKPPKH
-133 HALKHPTP
+133 HALKHQVPKPTP
-141 KPAPKS
+141 KP
-147 IKKEAKEKTPIKH
+147 IKKEAKETKEKTSTKH

-180 KKEIPKKEILKKE
+180 KKE
-193 ILKKEILKK
+193 
-202 EIPKKEILK
+202 
-211 KEIPKKEILK
+211 
-221 KEIPKK
+221 
-227 EIPKKEILKKEI
+227 
-239 LKKEILKKEILKKE
+239 
-253 IPKKE
+253 
-258 ILKKEIPKKEILKK
+258 
-272 EIPKKEIPKKEILKK
+272 
-287 EIPKKEILKKEI
+287 
-299 LKKEILKKEIPK
+299 
-311 KEILKKEIP
+311 
-320 KKEAENES
+320 AENES
-328 KNQVFIAEKNDT
+328 KNQVFIVEKNET
-340 FIKTKRKKH
+340 LIKTKRKKH

-398 RDKDIYIDLVGRTE
+398 RDKNVYIDLVARTE
-412 LANRKSADL
+412 LANKKSADL

-494 DVQYGMLQSI
+494 DVQYGMLQSV

>member
-18 YATTLKIINIVP
+18 CATTLKIINIVP
-30 FGSSSVKILFNQ
+30 FGSSSVKISFNQ
-42 EVKKFKE
+42 EIKKFKE

-86 PKLAR
+86 PKLVR
-91 VVISHAPKMTYEVK
+91 VVISHAHKMTYEVK

-117 KKPLVRHQ
+117 KKPLTKHQ
-125 MAPKPPKH
+125 MAPKPPKHQTPKH

-147 IKKEAKEKTPIKH
+147 IKKEAKEIKEKTPTKH

-165 AHSPLNER
+165 THSQWNER
-173 SAKKEIP
+173 SA
-180 KKEIPKKEILKKE
+180 
-193 ILKKEILKK
+193 
-202 EIPKKEILK
+202 
-211 KEIPKKEILK
+211 
-221 KEIPKK
+221 
-227 EIPKKEILKKEI
+227 
-239 LKKEILKKEILKKE
+239 
-253 IPKKE
+253 
-258 ILKKEIPKKEILKK
+258 
-272 EIPKKEIPKKEILKK
+272 
-287 EIPKKEILKKEI
+287 
-299 LKKEILKKEIPK
+299 
-311 KEILKKEIP
+311 KKEIP

-398 RDKDIYIDLVGRTE
+398 RDKDIYIDLVARTE
-412 LANRKSADL
+412 LANKKSADL
-421 FISVHANSIPKHSTS
+421 FISVHANSIPKRSTS

-460 ENKDDVN
+460 ENKDNVN

>member
-7 VVACLFWLHFA
+7 VVACLLWLHFA

-30 FGSSSVKILFNQ
+30 FGSSSVKMVFNQ

-49 VSLKNFKSYLELEAI
+49 VSLKNFKSYLELEAV

-91 VVISHAPKMTYEVK
+91 VVISYAPKMTYEVK

-125 MAPKPPKH
+125 MVPKPPKH
-133 HALKHPTP
+133 HALKHQTP
-141 KPAPKS
+141 KPVPKS
-147 IKKEAKEKTPIKH
+147 IKKKTKEKTPIKH

-173 SAKKEIP
+173 SA
-180 KKEIPKKEILKKE
+180 
-193 ILKKEILKK
+193 
-202 EIPKKEILK
+202 
-211 KEIPKKEILK
+211 
-221 KEIPKK
+221 
-227 EIPKKEILKKEI
+227 
-239 LKKEILKKEILKKE
+239 
-253 IPKKE
+253 
-258 ILKKEIPKKEILKK
+258 
-272 EIPKKEIPKKEILKK
+272 
-287 EIPKKEILKKEI
+287 
-299 LKKEILKKEIPK
+299 
-311 KEILKKEIP
+311 KKEIP

-398 RDKDIYIDLVGRTE
+398 RDKDIYIDLVARTE
-412 LANRKSADL
+412 LANKKGADL

>member
-1 MLVRLG
+1 M
-7 VVACLFWLHFA
+7 
-18 YATTLKIINIVP
+18 P

-42 EVKKFKE
+42 EIKKFKE
-49 VSLKNFKSYLELEAI
+49 VPLKNFKSYLELEAV

-76 QSSITIAQFS
+76 QSFITIAQFS

-91 VVISHAPKMTYEVK
+91 VVIGYAPKMTYEIK

-117 KKPLVRHQ
+117 KKPLIRHQ
-125 MAPKPPKH
+125 ITPKPPKH
-133 HALKHPTP
+133 HALKHQTPKPTP
-141 KPAPKS
+141 KP
-147 IKKEAKEKTPIKH
+147 IKKEAKEAKEKTPTKH

-180 KKEIPKKEILKKE
+180 KKE
-193 ILKKEILKK
+193 
-202 EIPKKEILK
+202 
-211 KEIPKKEILK
+211 
-221 KEIPKK
+221 
-227 EIPKKEILKKEI
+227 
-239 LKKEILKKEILKKE
+239 
-253 IPKKE
+253 
-258 ILKKEIPKKEILKK
+258 
-272 EIPKKEIPKKEILKK
+272 
-287 EIPKKEILKKEI
+287 
-299 LKKEILKKEIPK
+299 
-311 KEILKKEIP
+311 
-320 KKEAENES
+320 AENDN
-328 KNQVFIAEKNDT
+328 KNPIFIIEKNDT

-412 LANRKSADL
+412 LANKKGADL
-421 FISVHANSIPKHSTS
+421 FISVHANSIPKRSTS

-494 DVQYGMLQSI
+494 DVQYGMLQSV

>member
-18 YATTLKIINIVP
+18 YATTLKITNIVP

-49 VSLKNFKSYLELEAI
+49 VPLKNFKSYLELEAI

-76 QSSITIAQFS
+76 QSFITIAQFS

-91 VVISHAPKMTYEVK
+91 VVIGYAPKMTYEIK

-117 KKPLVRHQ
+117 KKPLIRHQ
-125 MAPKPPKH
+125 MVLKPPKH
-133 HALKHPTP
+133 HALKHQTP
-141 KPAPKS
+141 KPILKP
-147 IKKEAKEKTPIKH
+147 IKKEAKKSKETKEKTPTKH

-180 KKEIPKKEILKKE
+180 
-193 ILKKEILKK
+193 
-202 EIPKKEILK
+202 
-211 KEIPKKEILK
+211 
-221 KEIPKK
+221 
-227 EIPKKEILKKEI
+227 
-239 LKKEILKKEILKKE
+239 
-253 IPKKE
+253 
-258 ILKKEIPKKEILKK
+258 
-272 EIPKKEIPKKEILKK
+272 
-287 EIPKKEILKKEI
+287 
-299 LKKEILKKEIPK
+299 
-311 KEILKKEIP
+311 KKEIP

-398 RDKDIYIDLVGRTE
+398 RDKDIYIDLVARTE
-412 LANRKSADL
+412 LANKKSADL

-494 DVQYGMLQSI
+494 DVQYGMLQSV

>member
-30 FGSSSVKILFNQ
+30 FGSSSVKIVFNQ
-42 EVKKFKE
+42 EIKKFKE
-49 VSLKNFKSYLELEAI
+49 VSLKNFKSYLELEAV

-76 QSSITIAQFS
+76 QSFITIAQFS
-86 PKLAR
+86 PKLVR
-91 VVISHAPKMTYEVK
+91 VVISYAPKMTYEVK
-105 ILKDKLYVSIVE
+105 TLKDKLYVSIVE
-117 KKPLVRHQ
+117 KKPLIRHQ
-125 MAPKPPKH
+125 MVLKPPKH
-133 HALKHPTP
+133 HALKHQTP

-180 KKEIPKKEILKKE
+180 KKE
-193 ILKKEILKK
+193 
-202 EIPKKEILK
+202 
-211 KEIPKKEILK
+211 
-221 KEIPKK
+221 
-227 EIPKKEILKKEI
+227 
-239 LKKEILKKEILKKE
+239 
-253 IPKKE
+253 
-258 ILKKEIPKKEILKK
+258 
-272 EIPKKEIPKKEILKK
+272 
-287 EIPKKEILKKEI
+287 
-299 LKKEILKKEIPK
+299 
-311 KEILKKEIP
+311 
-320 KKEAENES
+320 AENES
-328 KNQVFIAEKNDT
+328 KNPIFIAEKNDT

-398 RDKDIYIDLVGRTE
+398 RDKDIYIDLVARTE
-412 LANRKSADL
+412 LANKKSADL

-494 DVQYGMLQSI
+494 DVQYGMLQSV

>member
-1 MLVRLG
+1 M
-7 VVACLFWLHFA
+7 HFA

-30 FGSSSVKILFNQ
+30 FGSSSVKISFNQ
-42 EVKKFKE
+42 EIKKFKE

-76 QSSITIAQFS
+76 QSFITIAQFS

-133 HALKHPTP
+133 QALKHPTP

-147 IKKEAKEKTPIKH
+147 IKKEAKEVKEKTPTKH

-165 AHSPLNER
+165 THSQLNER

-180 KKEIPKKEILKKE
+180 
-193 ILKKEILKK
+193 
-202 EIPKKEILK
+202 
-211 KEIPKKEILK
+211 
-221 KEIPKK
+221 
-227 EIPKKEILKKEI
+227 
-239 LKKEILKKEILKKE
+239 
-253 IPKKE
+253 
-258 ILKKEIPKKEILKK
+258 
-272 EIPKKEIPKKEILKK
+272 
-287 EIPKKEILKKEI
+287 
-299 LKKEILKKEIPK
+299 
-311 KEILKKEIP
+311 KKEIP

-328 KNQVFIAEKNDT
+328 KNQVFIAEKNDA

-398 RDKDIYIDLVGRTE
+398 RDKDIYIDLVARTE
-412 LANRKSADL
+412 LANKKRADL
-421 FISVHANSIPKHSTS
+421 FISVHANSIPKRSTS

-460 ENKDDVN
+460 ENKDNVN

-494 DVQYGMLQSI
+494 DVQYGMLQSV